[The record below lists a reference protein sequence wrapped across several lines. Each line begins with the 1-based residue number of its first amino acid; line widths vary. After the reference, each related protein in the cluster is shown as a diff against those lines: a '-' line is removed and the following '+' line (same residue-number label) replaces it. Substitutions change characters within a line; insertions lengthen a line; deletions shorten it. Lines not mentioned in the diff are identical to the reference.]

1 MALKSLRNRVQ
12 HCELMKFSF
21 VIPAYNY
28 SRFLKRCIQSIL
40 SQDCKNCEIIIVDD
54 GSTDDTGNVTADICR
69 EYPDRNIIYEY
80 QDNSGP
86 SAARNNGVLISSGEY
101 IWFIDADD
109 ILLNDA
115 VKIMSDAAEKFP
127 EAKLLFSGY
136 RSVNEDGRKK
146 LHKPGEIRRDKTT
159 NFRQYVLNGIEG
171 LTTGSVVVKKEVF
184 KSVSFPPD
192 IYTNEDIVFFSHLL
206 AMHPAASIPGIILEK
221 FRHRNSLR
229 KNLKRIKE
237 TGLRMVDY
245 LFDKNILNSEQMLLR
260 RIFLAKRCLSIF
272 RSHYLLGDY
281 QAARRYYTSAI
292 HEYPLLI
299 LKWPYLRK
307 YLKSFVRR

>member
-1 MALKSLRNRVQ
+1 
-12 HCELMKFSF
+12 MKFSF
-21 VIPAYNY
+21 IIPSYNY
-28 SRFLKRCIQSIL
+28 SRFLKRCIQSII
-40 SQDCKNCEIIIVDD
+40 SQDCKSCEIIIVDD
-54 GSTDDTGNVTADICR
+54 GSTDNTREVIADICR
-69 EYPDRNIIYEY
+69 QYSDSIIIYKY

-86 SAARNNGVLISSGEY
+86 AAARNNGTSISRGDY

-109 ILLNDA
+109 ILLDDA
-115 VKIMSDAAEKFP
+115 VKVMSDAVEKFS

-136 RSVNEDGRKK
+136 RSVNEEGKQR
-146 LHKPGEIRRDKTT
+146 LHKHGTIRKSRTT

-184 KSVSFPPD
+184 ESLSFPHD

-206 AMHPAASIPGIILEK
+206 ATYPAASIPGIILEK

-229 KNLKRIKE
+229 RNLKRIQE

-245 LFDKNILNSEQMLLR
+245 LFDRNILKSEQMRLR
-260 RIFLAKRCLSIF
+260 RVFLAKRCLSIF

-281 QAARRYYTSAI
+281 QSARRYYQSAI
-292 HEYPLLI
+292 REYPLLI
-299 LKWPYLRK
+299 FKWSYLRK
-307 YLKSFVRR
+307 YLKSSIGK